1 MHISEQGIALIKKHE
16 GFSPRAYLC
25 PAGKVTIGYGHVVLP
40 HENFPI
46 FGIDEVFA
54 GVLLLQDIKRADQA
68 IERLVD
74 VALTQGQFDALSSF
88 IYNVGESAFEHSTL
102 LRLLNDSQFTAASR
116 QFMRWVYANGKK
128 LDGLVKRRSAE
139 AALFNSKI

>member
-46 FGIDEVFA
+46 LGIDEVFA
-54 GVLLLQDIKRADQA
+54 GALLRKDVTKAEEA
-68 IERLVD
+68 IDRLVD
-74 VALTQGQFDALSSF
+74 SAINQNQFDALVSF

-102 LRLLNDSQFTAASR
+102 LRLLNDGQYIKASQ

-139 AALFNSKI
+139 AALFCKK